1 MLGNKAK
8 EMKKQGLRMNFDLMR
23 HKLLSEET
31 SFHGQLFGTHKLR
44 DRQALCWVTHGECDP
59 RCNCICPCSA
69 GNLSAVDPHG
79 EFRVAIP
86 GGKGCI
92 ESANC
97 SFDCPAPSTLLR
109 ALSAS
114 RPNQRGMGSPV
125 DQPGTAPCTRPSDS
139 PAPA

>member
-1 MLGNKAK
+1 MGQK
-8 EMKKQGLRMNFDLMR
+8 EKKMKKQGLPVNFDLMR

-31 SFHGQLFGTHKLR
+31 PFHGQLFATHKLR

-86 GGKGCI
+86 GSKGCI
-92 ESANC
+92 ERANC
-97 SFDCPAPSTLLR
+97 TFECPEPSIILR
-109 ALSAS
+109 ALNDS
-114 RPNQRGMGSPV
+114 RPNQRRVGSSPV
-125 DQPGTAPCTRPSDS
+125 DQPGTAPCRPSYS
-139 PAPA
+139 P